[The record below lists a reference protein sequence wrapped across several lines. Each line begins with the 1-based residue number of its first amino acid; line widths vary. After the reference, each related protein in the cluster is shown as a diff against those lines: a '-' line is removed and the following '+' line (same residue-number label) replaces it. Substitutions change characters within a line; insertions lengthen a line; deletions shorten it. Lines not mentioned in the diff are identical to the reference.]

1 MIYRVHSLDEILT
14 CLEEEMIAVAGS
26 VDDVHQPDS
35 VVVVVHLT
43 MELCMIH
50 VLLAEGQLYYYDED
64 AAAAAAD

>member
-14 CLEEEMIAVAGS
+14 YLEEEMIAGR

-35 VVVVVHLT
+35 VVVVIHMT

-50 VLLAEGQLYYYDED
+50 VLLAEGQIHYYDED
-64 AAAAAAD
+64 AAAAAAAD

>member
-26 VDDVHQPDS
+26 VDDVHRPDS
-35 VVVVVHLT
+35 VVVVVHL
-43 MELCMIH
+43 ELCMIH

-64 AAAAAAD
+64 AAAAAAADD

>member
-1 MIYRVHSLDEILT
+1 MIYRVHSLDEIPT
-14 CLEEEMIAVAGS
+14 CLEEEMIAAR

-50 VLLAEGQLYYYDED
+50 VLLAAGQLYYYDED
-64 AAAAAAD
+64 AAAAAAADD